1 MFRVAE
7 ARGGA
12 LLLDMGKNKA
22 VERKVR
28 KGGGGE
34 EGQGFPSTRIYKVLG
49 LGENL
54 CMHHRPPF

>member
-12 LLLDMGKNKA
+12 LLLEMGKNKA

-28 KGGGGE
+28 KGGGRGS
-34 EGQGFPSTRIYKVLG
+34 GFPI
-49 LGENL
+49 
-54 CMHHRPPF
+54 H